1 MGKGK
6 PRLSYVSSAKF
17 LSFLLSTHFFFIH
30 SINENNLAA
39 SYHLEKTAMMRLFD
53 YKFSRN
59 SISYAIWSNSHH
71 AFGKKTSGTWK
82 LLITFL
88 FF

>member
-6 PRLSYVSSAKF
+6 PWLSYVSSAKF
-17 LSFLLSTHFFFIH
+17 LSFLSSTHFFFIH
-30 SINENNLAA
+30 NINENNLAQ
-39 SYHLEKTAMMRLFD
+39 SYHLEKTTMMRLFD
-53 YKFSRN
+53 YKFSTKR
-59 SISYAIWSNSHH
+59 ISYAIWSNSHH
-71 AFGKKTSGTWK
+71 AFGNKISGTLQ